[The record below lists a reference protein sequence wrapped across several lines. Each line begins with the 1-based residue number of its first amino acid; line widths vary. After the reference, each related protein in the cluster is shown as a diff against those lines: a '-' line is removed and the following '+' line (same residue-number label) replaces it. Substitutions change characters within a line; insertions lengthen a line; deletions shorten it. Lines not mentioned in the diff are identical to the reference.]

1 MPAPMNPL
9 TRPSRVVRL
18 YVSLGAVL
26 LYGGLFLALA
36 GQVFQGETRAY
47 DDRLLRMF
55 RNPSDLAKPVGA
67 GWVAETVRDIT
78 SLGSVPLLAFALG
91 VAVGYLLLA
100 GKRRLALFTLIAT
113 LGGSALSF
121 LLKGSYNRPRP
132 TLVPHLSDVITSSFP
147 SGHAMHAAVVFLTFG
162 GLLAEAAPR
171 KRLKLY
177 ILAVAL
183 LATAAVGISRVYL
196 GVHYPSDVLAG
207 WIAGLGW
214 ASLSAMAARLFRL
227 VDRQREM
234 EG

>member
-1 MPAPMNPL
+1 MNPL